1 MMKTPIPQNDDTMV
15 IVTTLF
21 TQLEK
26 LRDADEAYF
35 VRFEDGDLDNAPRNN
50 LLELMASAPNDPMRF
65 FILGK
70 YSSRLIHESVQQ
82 LLS

>member
-1 MMKTPIPQNDDTMV
+1 MV

-26 LRDADEAYF
+26 LRDTDEAYF
-35 VRFEDGDLDNAPRNN
+35 TRFEDGDLDHAPRSD
-50 LLELMASAPNDPMRF
+50 LLALMASAPNDPVKF

-70 YSSRLIHESVQQ
+70 YSARLMRESVHQ
-82 LLS
+82 LPS